1 MMLAYLGPPGTFG
14 EEAAV
19 RYGPDAER
27 LPCPS
32 HAAVAAAVEAGQADE
47 GIVAIENSLN
57 GSVAETLD
65 ILVHETRLQI
75 KAELVLPIEHYLLAK
90 HGTRAADVR
99 VIFSHPQPLG
109 QCRKYLET
117 NFPNAQLEAALSTA
131 SAVELAVARGEGAA
145 AIGTARAGEIYGAV
159 VLARGIQDADNNV
172 TRFLVLGHEGP
183 PPSGRDRTSIA
194 FTFARDLP
202 GSLASVVDVFAA
214 AGVNLFKIESRPTR
228 EVFGE
233 YVFLIDFAGHR
244 DDPVGK
250 AALDKIRPLCSEF
263 KVFGSYPRWT

>member
-1 MMLAYLGPPGTFG
+1 MKLAFLGPPGTFG
-14 EEAAV
+14 EEAAI
-19 RYGPDAER
+19 RYAPQAER

-32 HAAVAAAVEAGQADE
+32 HAAVAAAVEAGLAGE

-90 HGTRAADVR
+90 PGVRTGDVR
-99 VIFSHPQPLG
+99 LIYSHPQPLG
-109 QCRKYLET
+109 QCRKYLEA
-117 NFPNAQLEAALSTA
+117 NFPDAQLEAALSTA
-131 SAVELAVARGEGAA
+131 SAVELAVARGDGAA
-145 AIGTARAGEIYGAV
+145 AIGTARAGEIYGAE
-159 VLARGIQDADNNV
+159 VLARGIQDAANNV
-172 TRFLVLGHEGP
+172 TRFLVLAHEGP
-183 PPSGRDRTSIA
+183 PPTGRDRTSIA

-233 YVFLIDFAGHR
+233 YVFLIDFAGHK
-244 DDPVGK
+244 DDEPGRAVLEK
-250 AALDKIRPLCSEF
+250 VRALCAEL
-263 KVFGSYPRWT
+263 KVFGSYPRWQ